1 MCDNRYTVVMKCVMK
16 DIQMSVIKFIIKD
29 KIKINKIN

>member
-16 DIQMSVIKFIIKD
+16 DIQRYSNVCH
-29 KIKINKIN
+29 KIHNKRYKIN